1 MECWYTA
8 FPALHLSTAV
18 HAAVAASCGSRL
30 GGEKPL
36 HVTSVQ
42 KQFSQFGEEEAGL
55 LCVPK
60 PGRPRRRHPPAPAGS
75 TSRILKP
82 SPRPSS
88 CRRSAVTSRDLHL
101 AAETPD
107 TSSAAGTETSVKKHG
122 GGKSFQSIFLEA
134 GM

>member
-1 MECWYTA
+1 MERWYTA

-75 TSRILKP
+75 TSRAGYSNP
-82 SPRPSS
+82 APAPAVAAVPRS
-88 CRRSAVTSRDLHL
+88 LH
-101 AAETPD
+101 ATC
-107 TSSAAGTETSVKKHG
+107 
-122 GGKSFQSIFLEA
+122 I
-134 GM
+134 

>member
-1 MECWYTA
+1 MQYWYTA

-60 PGRPRRRHPPAPAGS
+60 PGRPPPDSCRKHQP
-75 TSRILKP
+75 SRTLKP
-82 SPRPSS
+82 SLRPQQLPPFRGHYSRLAFSGRKTGYELPRLPL
-88 CRRSAVTSRDLHL
+88 RSTAGENRFSRY
-101 AAETPD
+101 
-107 TSSAAGTETSVKKHG
+107 
-122 GGKSFQSIFLEA
+122 F
-134 GM
+134 